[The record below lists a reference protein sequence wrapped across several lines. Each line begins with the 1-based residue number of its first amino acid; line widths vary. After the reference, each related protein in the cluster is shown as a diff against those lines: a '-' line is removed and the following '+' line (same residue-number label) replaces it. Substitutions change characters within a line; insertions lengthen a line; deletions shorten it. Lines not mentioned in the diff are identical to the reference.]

1 MAATAGFRTFVAEHE
16 GPLLRTA
23 YLLTG
28 DPRTA
33 EGLLAAALA
42 RTHRRWRWGAAAD
55 PVAAVRRAMVRSRP
69 RTRHRPEHAVRAD
82 AGAPPLPEP
91 VEALRRALV
100 DLPPRTRAALVLRV
114 HEGLTEAQTADV
126 LGCPPDLVATLTA
139 EGTAALRARGPVGT
153 PASASASPPDS
164 SPVEATSGGPAA
176 TAPPEPDETDET
188 DETDDD
194 AIYRRPR

>member
-28 DPRTA
+28 DLRTA
-33 EGLLAAALA
+33 EELLAAALA

-55 PVAAVRRAMVRSRP
+55 PVAAVRRAMVRNRP
-69 RTRHRPEHAVRAD
+69 RTRHRTEDAVRGGAD
-82 AGAPPLPEP
+82 APPLPAE

-100 DLPPRTRAALVLRV
+100 DLPPRTRAALVLRL
-114 HEGLTEAQTADV
+114 HEGLTEAQAADV

-139 EGTAALRARGPVGT
+139 EGTAVLRARGPVGQPT
-153 PASASASPPDS
+153 SASPPGP
-164 SPVEATSGGPAA
+164 SPAGPTSGGPAA
-176 TAPPEPDETDET
+176 TAPPEPDETD
-188 DETDDD
+188 DD